1 MSEHMK
7 KRRTKGSDPYI
18 EFVHAGDLY
27 RIPESEAEPYRVE
40 GEPVDAELFF
50 AELDAQYSKA
60 GVLLQGIR
68 ARDALTQKQLAE
80 MIEVSQPVLS
90 QMENGKRRVGRKIAK
105 RIEKVF
111 GVHYRSF
118 LE

>member
-7 KRRTKGSDPYI
+7 THPTKFLDGHI
-18 EFVHAGDLY
+18 VIIHKGDKY
-27 RIPESEAEPYRVE
+27 VIPEYAIEEYKDE
-40 GEPVDAELFF
+40 GVVSADEVF
-50 AELDAQYSKA
+50 AELDAKYSKA

-68 ARDALTQKQLAE
+68 ARDDLTQKQLAE